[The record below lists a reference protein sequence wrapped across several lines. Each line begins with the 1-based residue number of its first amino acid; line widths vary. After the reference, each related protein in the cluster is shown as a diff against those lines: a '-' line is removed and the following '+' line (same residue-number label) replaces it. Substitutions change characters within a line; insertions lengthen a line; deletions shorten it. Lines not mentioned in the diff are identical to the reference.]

1 MRAVVQRVANAKV
14 EVAGNVVGA
23 IERGLLVYLA
33 IGIDD
38 SKEDVEWLAEKVAT
52 LRIFEDKAEKMN
64 LSVRDVSGAA
74 LVVSQFTL
82 YADARKGR
90 RPSYSGAAQP
100 DFARPLYEEFVE
112 ALRALSLSVSTG
124 QFQAEMNVSYT
135 NLGPVTILLDSRK
148 TF

>member
-1 MRAVVQRVANAKV
+1 MRAVVQRVADAKV
-14 EVAGNVVGA
+14 EVAGNVVGT

-38 SKEDVEWLAEKVAT
+38 SKKDVEWLAEKVAT
-52 LRIFEDKAEKMN
+52 LRIFEDKAKKMN
-64 LSVRDVSGAA
+64 LSVREVSGAA

-100 DFARPLYEEFVE
+100 DFARPLYEKFVE
-112 ALRALSLSVSTG
+112 ALRALSLPVSTG